1 MTFIVKS
8 YVIII
13 VSHRHCTSNF
23 VTETFEDVEILLWLL
38 HHLHSLLSHL
48 QHCAEHVK
56 MVFPEIFEYM

>member
-13 VSHRHCTSNF
+13 VSHRHYTSNL
-23 VTETFEDVEILLWLL
+23 VSETFENVQILLWLL

-56 MVFPEIFEYM
+56 LFLPEI